1 MLFALLLAAGLTV
14 AALCYLVVTGRQA
27 TLDRFERYAMQPARR
42 RPDGAPLV
50 AWRDVLIEALAPRL
64 ERFLPG
70 TYLQGLRD
78 RLRRAGFYATTHF
91 QGFLVVQTA
100 TAAALALAGL
110 SVGGGRALGMAAAG
124 AAFGVLL
131 PMVAVGQLAAA
142 RQQAIHAQLPDSI
155 DLLTAC
161 VEAGLSLDAAMA
173 QLVKRRSRACWAINQ
188 EIGRYLQ
195 ELQMGVPRH
204 EALKNL
210 ANRCQVEDLK
220 QLVNAL
226 AQGDALGVG
235 IAQMLRGQSQHLRLR
250 RKQRA
255 EEQAMKAPIKIIFP
269 LLIGVFPSVF
279 VVILGPAVIRM
290 LDSLQATH

>member
-1 MLFALLLAAGLTV
+1 MLIALLLAAGLT
-14 AALCYLVVTGRQA
+14 AALVCYLVVTRRHA
-27 TLDRFERYAMQPARR
+27 ALDRFERYGVQPTRR
-42 RPDGAPLV
+42 RRDGAPLV

-70 TYLQGLRD
+70 TYIQGLRD
-78 RLRRAGFYATTHF
+78 RLRRAGFYATSHF
-91 QGFLVVQTA
+91 QLFLVAQAASA
-100 TAAALALAGL
+100 TALALAGL
-110 SVGGGRALGMAAAG
+110 SVGGARAMLLAAAG
-124 AAFGVLL
+124 AAVGVLL
-131 PMVAVGQLAAA
+131 PMIVVGQMAAA

-173 QLVKRRSRACWAINQ
+173 QLVKRRSRASWAINQ

-204 EALKNL
+204 EALKSL
-210 ANRCQVEDLK
+210 AVRCQVEDLK
-220 QLVNAL
+220 HLVNAL

-290 LDSLQATH
+290 LDSFHAAP